1 MWYPLFS
8 PAEKKEFTLTHV
20 GATADTSDLT
30 AYTFSDHAIG
40 DADSSRLVLV
50 GILSNGGG
58 ALVSGVTVG
67 GISGSL
73 VVQNVADNSENVAT
87 IFQTAVPTGTTAD
100 IVVTHASSGQ
110 NGLVISVWSLVNAN
124 TTADDTADAGLG
136 NPLSSNLDVPA
147 GGGAVGVAMN
157 QNAVSWSWV
166 GLTDLGDHGPIDS
179 GTMKVTSASK
189 SFDDAQS
196 ALAITATAN
205 ASTSRQTMVL
215 ASWGPL

>member
-67 GISGSL
+67 
-73 VVQNVADNSENVAT
+73 
-87 IFQTAVPTGTTAD
+87 
-100 IVVTHASSGQ
+100 
-110 NGLVISVWSLVNAN
+110 
-124 TTADDTADAGLG
+124 
-136 NPLSSNLDVPA
+136 
-147 GGGAVGVAMN
+147 
-157 QNAVSWSWV
+157 
-166 GLTDLGDHGPIDS
+166 
-179 GTMKVTSASK
+179 
-189 SFDDAQS
+189 
-196 ALAITATAN
+196 
-205 ASTSRQTMVL
+205 
-215 ASWGPL
+215 